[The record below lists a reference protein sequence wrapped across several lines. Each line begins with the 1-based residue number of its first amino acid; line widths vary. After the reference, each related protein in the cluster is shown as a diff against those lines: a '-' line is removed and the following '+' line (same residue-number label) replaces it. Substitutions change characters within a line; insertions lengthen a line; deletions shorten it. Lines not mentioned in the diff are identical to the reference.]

1 MLLLLLRG
9 NRSPALKKV
18 KHYSVQRV
26 IGDGRCI
33 FRALVKGMGIN
44 LKSRAERD
52 DADVLCDND
61 KEFTQGIGAYKVLVP
76 VDGKLQPCVF
86 LDTPEHEA
94 FGAMRARGAK
104 VTDIAVIVVAA
115 DDGIRPQTNE
125 AIAHAKAA
133 GVPIVIAINKIDKDG
148 ANPDRLM
155 QELSSI
161 GLVPEDWGGD
171 IPMVQIS
178 ALRWTNVDDLLEI
191 IMLVAEEL
199 KANPNRNAKGTVIEA
214 GLQKSRGPVATF
226 IVQNGTLK
234 KGDIVVSGEAYGK
247 PRLPSAQPLSRP
259 AVYCPVTKSLLLS
272 RSLLSNVH
280 CPATI
285 GPAQALSPVQQ
296 SQLSSHD
303 HQLLRPVPSS
313 SPRSPATTTTLAVSI
328 FSPLSFPTRTV
339 ICPRRVH
346 PFQFLPQSMLS
357 QSQLNL

>member
-1 MLLLLLRG
+1 M
-9 NRSPALKKV
+9 
-18 KHYSVQRV
+18 KHC
-26 IGDGRCI
+26 DGRCI

-44 LKSRAERD
+44 LKSRAKRD

-86 LDTPEHEA
+86 LDTPGHEA

-115 DDGIRPQTNE
+115 DDGIHPQTNE

-133 GVPIVIAINKIDKDG
+133 DVPIVITINKIDKDG
-148 ANPDRLM
+148 ANPDKVM

-199 KANPNRNAKGTVIEA
+199 KANPNGNAKGTVIEA

-226 IVQNGTLK
+226 IVQNETLK

-247 PRLPSAQPLSRP
+247 SCKL
-259 AVYCPVTKSLLLS
+259 
-272 RSLLSNVH
+272 
-280 CPATI
+280 
-285 GPAQALSPVQQ
+285 
-296 SQLSSHD
+296 
-303 HQLLRPVPSS
+303 
-313 SPRSPATTTTLAVSI
+313 
-328 FSPLSFPTRTV
+328 
-339 ICPRRVH
+339 
-346 PFQFLPQSMLS
+346 
-357 QSQLNL
+357 

>member
-52 DADVLCDND
+52 DML
-61 KEFTQGIGAYKVLVP
+61 VLVP

-148 ANPDRLM
+148 ANPDRVM

-171 IPMVQIS
+171 IPMIS

-191 IMLVAEEL
+191 IMLVVELKEL
-199 KANPNRNAKGTVIEA
+199 KANPNRNAKGTIIEE
-214 GLQKSRGPVATF
+214 GFQKSRGPVATF

-247 PRLPSAQPLSRP
+247 QYDVEKLKSKACYDKKATCPTARTYPKQDIKLILKGNMSA
-259 AVYCPVTKSLLLS
+259 VHISLLLILKGNMSAATCPAARS
-272 RSLLSNVH
+272 RSTRFPYMMELMHEATKYELLTVKLNAS
-280 CPATI
+280 
-285 GPAQALSPVQQ
+285 
-296 SQLSSHD
+296 
-303 HQLLRPVPSS
+303 LLH
-313 SPRSPATTTTLAVSI
+313 L
-328 FSPLSFPTRTV
+328 
-339 ICPRRVH
+339 
-346 PFQFLPQSMLS
+346 
-357 QSQLNL
+357 